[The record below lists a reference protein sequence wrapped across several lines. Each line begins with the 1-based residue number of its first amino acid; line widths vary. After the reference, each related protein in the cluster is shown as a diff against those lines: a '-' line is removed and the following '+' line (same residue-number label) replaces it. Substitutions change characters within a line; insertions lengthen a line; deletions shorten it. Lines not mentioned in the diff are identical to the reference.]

1 MINTVFVY
9 FCRSKQG
16 RKEHV
21 SYSQTKYFYLV
32 LRMPIALKYLKS
44 KKGTNKVMYLFGDSL
59 FNQITKKKNPIC
71 RRNRLFHQLTG
82 IITNLQL

>member
-1 MINTVFVY
+1 MFTSVEASN
-9 FCRSKQG
+9 G

-59 FNQITKKKNPIC
+59 FNQITKKKKILSVDEIGYFIN
-71 RRNRLFHQLTG
+71 
-82 IITNLQL
+82 